1 MPDVTECV
9 QRYNTPTMK
18 KQNDG
23 QQRLY
28 LGVDIGGTKVQASLV
43 RESGEI
49 IGRERAMTPRKGGP
63 ERVVAALEKCIADA
77 LEKGGISSQD
87 LTAIG
92 IAVPGVVDP
101 DKGLVVLTPNMRL
114 TGVAL
119 GPLLKARLKVPIVI
133 GNDGNFGAL
142 GETWLGSAR
151 KAKSVLYICVGTGI
165 GSGFVQRGQLWR
177 GDRESAGEIG
187 HIIMQLA
194 GPKCGCGNRGCF
206 EALASRTAIERDLR
220 EAIAAGRKSVLNE
233 LAGGNLSVIRSGMIR
248 KALEVEDELVTEIV
262 RRAAEVLG
270 YACVSVRHLLDPEA
284 IVLGGGVIE
293 ACSDFI
299 MPIVENIVGLDPLPG
314 AREGGRVLLS
324 ALGDDA
330 VVLGAVAAARTL
342 AGRTPFKKKY
352 HVKPTYK
359 QLGRVSFG
367 EIVVGKK
374 TYGRDIY
381 VMVGGRVKKRK
392 KKLARESSGS
402 AHKVGPKELEL
413 VCQGGPEVL
422 FIGSGMSGKVE
433 LTDDG
438 QRYLAQRVIQCELL
452 PTAKAADA
460 YNRSKL
466 RKAALMHVTC

>member
-1 MPDVTECV
+1 
-9 QRYNTPTMK
+9 MK
-18 KQNDG
+18 KNSDG
-23 QQRLY
+23 PRRLY

-49 IGRERAMTPRKGGP
+49 IGRERCPTPRKGGP
-63 ERVVAALEKCIADA
+63 ERVVAAVEKCIADA
-77 LEKGGISSQD
+77 LQKSGIAAGD

-92 IAVPGVVDP
+92 VAVPGVIDP
-101 DKGLVVLTPNMRL
+101 DQGLVVVAPNMRL

-119 GPLLKARLKVPIVI
+119 GTLLKARFKLPIIV

-151 KAKSVLYICVGTGI
+151 KAHSALYICVGTGI
-165 GSGFVQRGQLWR
+165 GSGFVQRGRLWR

-187 HIIMQLA
+187 HIIMHLA

-220 EAIAAGRKSVLNE
+220 EAIAAGRNSVLSE
-233 LAGGNLSVIRSGMIR
+233 LCGGNLSVIRSGMIR
-248 KALEVEDELVTEIV
+248 KALDVEDELVTEVV

-270 YACVSVRHLLDPEA
+270 YACVTVRHLLDPEA

-314 AREGGRVLLS
+314 ARKGGRVLLS

-330 VVLGAVAAARTL
+330 VVLGAVAAARKL
-342 AGRTPFKKKY
+342 VHRSPFKKKFR
-352 HVKPTYK
+352 VKPKYPE
-359 QLGRVSFG
+359 LGRVGFG
-367 EIVVGKK
+367 EIAVGRKA
-374 TYGRDIY
+374 YGRDVYI
-381 VMVGGRVKKRK
+381 MVGGKVKKRR
-392 KKLARESSGS
+392 KKLARESYGS

-422 FIGSGMSGKVE
+422 FIGAGMSGKVE
-433 LTDDG
+433 LTEDA
-438 QRYLAQRVIQCELL
+438 RRFLAQRAIKCEIQ
-452 PTAKAADA
+452 PTAKAAES

-466 RKAALMHVTC
+466 RKAALIHVTC